1 MSPFTGRPRIMD
13 TRKSMIKMKKITLAI
28 LAAPT
33 AILVNPNMA
42 AIMAMTRKVSDQ
54 RSIIID
60 LGLQIR
66 YQIESG

>member
-13 TRKSMIKMKKITLAI
+13 TRKRMIKMKKITLAI

-42 AIMAMTRKVSDQ
+42 ATMAMTRKVSDQ